1 MTKMTKSYIQ
11 RTEDM
16 CYKYTN
22 LRYAGNREGV
32 DSENADAHDCHK
44 TIQKRNA
51 QNNDNP
57 SKSIDGELAEQDH
70 DAGDL
75 IYSFGPMHL
84 LHIDV
89 GKIKKRRLS
98 RESANGESK
107 LNLEH
112 FVLLFLYK

>member
-1 MTKMTKSYIQ
+1 
-11 RTEDM
+11 M
-16 CYKYTN
+16 CYKCTN
-22 LRYAGNREGV
+22 LRYTRSREGV
-32 DSENADAHDCHK
+32 DSEITDAHDCHK

-51 QNNDNP
+51 QNSDNP
-57 SKSIDGELAEQDH
+57 VKSIDGELAEQDH
-70 DAGDL
+70 DVGDL
-75 IYSFGPMHL
+75 IHSFGPMHL

-112 FVLLFLYK
+112 FVLIFSYK